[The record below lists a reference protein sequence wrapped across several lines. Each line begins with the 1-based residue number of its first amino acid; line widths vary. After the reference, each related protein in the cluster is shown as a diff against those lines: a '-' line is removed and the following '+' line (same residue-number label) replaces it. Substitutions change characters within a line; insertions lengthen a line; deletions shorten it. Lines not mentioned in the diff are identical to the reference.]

1 MKTVNAQGLKE
12 IRDHLSDLHMQKTF
26 TDAEVL
32 EVAAEIEK
40 SLNYGNGEAMFVVAA
55 KDSWIGKD
63 EICHIDDEGY
73 DVEFFDLVD
82 PPMSLDAIKY
92 RKNHDCVRSGCT
104 VCVAFEH

>member
-12 IRDHLSDLHMQKTF
+12 IRMHLSDLHMQKTF

-32 EVAAEIEK
+32 AVASQVEE
-40 SLNYGNGEAMFVVAA
+40 SLNFGNGEAMFVVAA
-55 KDSWIGKD
+55 KDSWIGND

-73 DVEFFDLVD
+73 DVEYFDLVD
-82 PPMSLDAIKY
+82 PVNLQYDKY
-92 RKNHDCVRSGCT
+92 KKNHDCVRSGCT

>member
-12 IRDHLSDLHMQKTF
+12 IRIHLSDLHKQKIF

-32 EVAAEIEK
+32 AVAAEIEE

-55 KDSWIGKD
+55 KDSWIGQD

-73 DVEFFDLVD
+73 DVEYFDILA
-82 PPMSLDAIKY
+82 PIFNRKY
-92 RKNHDCVRSGCT
+92 HDTNDCERYACRICHSS
-104 VCVAFEH
+104 

>member
-1 MKTVNAQGLKE
+1 MKTVNLQGLKE
-12 IRDHLSDLHMQKTF
+12 IRIHLSDLHKQKTF

-32 EVAAEIEK
+32 AVAAQIEK
-40 SLNYGNGEAMFVVAA
+40 SLNSGGEAMFVVAA

-73 DVEFFDLVD
+73 DIEFFDTVD
-82 PPMSLDAIKY
+82 PIDFGRSQY
-92 RKNHDCVRSGCT
+92 RKNHDCKRSGCT

>member
-1 MKTVNAQGLKE
+1 MKTVNEKGLKE
-12 IRDHLSDLHMQKTF
+12 IRVHLSDLHKQKTF

-32 EVAAEIEK
+32 LVAAQIED
-40 SLNYGNGEAMFVVAA
+40 SLNSGGEAMFVVAA

-73 DVEFFDLVD
+73 DIEFFDTVD
-82 PPMSLDAIKY
+82 PVDFGRDQY
-92 RKNHDCVRSGCT
+92 RKNHDCKRSGCT

>member
-12 IRDHLSDLHMQKTF
+12 IRDHLSDLHKQKTF

-32 EVAAEIEK
+32 EVAAQIED
-40 SLNYGNGEAMFVVAA
+40 SLNSGGEAMFVVAA

-73 DVEFFDLVD
+73 DIEYFDTVD
-82 PPMSLDAIKY
+82 PVDLDRDQY
-92 RKNHDCVRSGCT
+92 RMNHDCKRSGCT

>member
-12 IRDHLSDLHMQKTF
+12 IRDHLSDLHKQKTF

-32 EVAAEIEK
+32 EVAAQIED
-40 SLNYGNGEAMFVVAA
+40 SLNSGGEAMFVVAA

-73 DVEFFDLVD
+73 DIEYFDIEDPVD
-82 PPMSLDAIKY
+82 LDRGHY
-92 RKNHDCVRSGCT
+92 RMNHNCKRSGCT

>member
-1 MKTVNAQGLKE
+1 MKTVNEKGLKE

-32 EVAAEIEK
+32 EVAAEIEE

-55 KDSWIGKD
+55 KDSWIGED

-73 DVEFFDLVD
+73 DIEYFDMD
-82 PPMSLDAIKY
+82 PTP
-92 RKNHDCVRSGCT
+92 RGRNHHDRNDCERYACRICS
-104 VCVAFEH
+104 AFDR

>member
-1 MKTVNAQGLKE
+1 MKTVNAKGLKE

-73 DVEFFDLVD
+73 DIEFFDMNPTPRNRNHHD
-82 PPMSLDAIKY
+82 
-92 RKNHDCVRSGCT
+92 KNNCERYACRI
-104 VCVAFEH
+104 CA

>member
-12 IRDHLSDLHMQKTF
+12 IRIHLSDLHKQKTF

-32 EVAAEIEK
+32 AVAAQIEE

-55 KDSWIGKD
+55 KDSWIGVD

-73 DVEFFDLVD
+73 DVEYFDT
-82 PPMSLDAIKY
+82 PRPIFGRKY
-92 RKNHDCVRSGCT
+92 HHDTNDCERYACRI
-104 VCVAFEH
+104 CA